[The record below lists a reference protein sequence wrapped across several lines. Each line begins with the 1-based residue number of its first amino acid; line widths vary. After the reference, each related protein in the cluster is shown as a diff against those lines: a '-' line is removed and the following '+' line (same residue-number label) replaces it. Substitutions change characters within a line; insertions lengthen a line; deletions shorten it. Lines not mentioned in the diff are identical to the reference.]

1 MSNLDYQKATT
12 YFRDKFV
19 PFAQAN
25 VSIASSPVLYGLSI
39 YTVFNAIWDSQAKQ
53 LNVFRLRD
61 HYQRLVN
68 SAKIMDFADFA
79 KRYSYQEFEAIMLE
93 LLRKNDVHEDVLVR
107 VTIFVDELIAGTKIH
122 GLKNSMSAYV
132 YPMGEILPRTG
143 INVCVSSWVRVSDNM
158 IPSRV
163 KVNGQYVNSSLIKN
177 EALLNGYDD
186 AIALDHEGH
195 VTEGTVANLF
205 FVRHGKL
212 ITPDMS
218 ADILEGITRNTVQQ
232 LADHLGIEHEART
245 VDRTEL
251 YIADEMFICGGSAH
265 ITPVLSVD
273 KRPIGG
279 GKIGPITTQIAD
291 IYKKAQHGK
300 VAEFGKWLTTIN

>member
-1 MSNLDYQKATT
+1 MSNLDFSKSQV

-19 PFAQAN
+19 PFSQAN

-39 YTVFNAIWDSQAKQ
+39 YTVFNAIWNQKTQQ
-53 LNVFRLRD
+53 LHAFRLFN
-61 HYQRLVN
+61 HWQRLVN
-68 SAKIMDFADFA
+68 SARIMDFSDFS
-79 KRYSYQEFEAIMLE
+79 KTYPYEKFEKIMIE
-93 LLRKNDVHEDVLVR
+93 LLQKNKVTEDSLVR

-132 YPMGEILPRTG
+132 YPMGEILPRSG
-143 INVCVSSWVRVSDNM
+143 VNMCVSSWVRVSDNM

-177 EALLNGYDD
+177 EAILNGYDD

-218 ADILEGITRNTVQQ
+218 ADILEGITRNTVQRI
-232 LADHLGIEHEART
+232 ADQLGIEHEQRT

-265 ITPVLSVD
+265 ITPVLSLD
-273 KRPIGG
+273 KRQIGD
-279 GKIGPITTQIAD
+279 GKMGQLTKQIANY
-291 IYKKAQHGK
+291 YKRVQRGEEP
-300 VAEFGKWLTTIN
+300 VFSNWLTKI

>member
-1 MSNLDYQKATT
+1 MSNLDYSKAQV
-12 YFRDKFV
+12 YFRGKYV
-19 PFAQAN
+19 PFSQAN

-39 YTVFNAIWDSQAKQ
+39 YTVFNVIWNDKTKQ
-53 LNVFRLRD
+53 LHAFRLFD
-61 HYQRLVN
+61 HWQRLVN

-79 KRYSYQEFEAIMLE
+79 KAYPYDKFEQIMLQ
-93 LLRKNDVHEDVLVR
+93 LLKKNNVHEDVLVR
-107 VTIFVDELIAGTKIH
+107 VTIFVDELIAGTKIY

-132 YPMGEILPRTG
+132 YPMGEILPRSG
-143 INVCVSSWVRVSDNM
+143 VNLCVSSWVRVSDNM

-177 EALLNGYDD
+177 EAIRNGYDD

-212 ITPDMS
+212 VTPDMS
-218 ADILEGITRNTVQQ
+218 ADILEGITRNTVQRIAEQ
-232 LADHLGIEHEART
+232 LGIEHEQRT

-265 ITPVLSVD
+265 ITPVLSLD
-273 KRPIGG
+273 KRTIGN
-279 GKIGPITTQIAD
+279 GKIGLVTQQISD
-291 IYKKAQHGK
+291 YYKRVQKGEEN
-300 VAEFGKWLTTIN
+300 VFSDWLTQV

>member
-1 MSNLDYQKATT
+1 MSNLDYLNSQA
-12 YFRDKFV
+12 YFRGNFV
-19 PFAQAN
+19 PFSQAN

-39 YTVFNAIWDSQAKQ
+39 YTVFNVIWNEKTQQ
-53 LNVFRLRD
+53 LHAFRLFD
-61 HYQRLVN
+61 HWQRLVN

-79 KRYSYQEFEAIMLE
+79 KACPYDKFEQIMIQ
-93 LLRKNDVHEDVLVR
+93 LLQKNKVREDVLVR
-107 VTIFVDELIAGTKIH
+107 VTIFVDELIAGTKIY

-132 YPMGEILPRTG
+132 YPMGEILPRSG
-143 INVCVSSWVRVSDNM
+143 VNLCVSSWVRVSDNM

-177 EALLNGYDD
+177 EAIRNGYDD

-212 ITPDMS
+212 VTPDMS
-218 ADILEGITRNTVQQ
+218 ADILEGITRNTVQRIAEQ
-232 LADHLGIEHEART
+232 LGIEHEQRT

-265 ITPVLSVD
+265 ITPVLSLD
-273 KRPIGG
+273 KRLIGD
-279 GKIGPITTQIAD
+279 GKIGQVTQQISD
-291 IYKKAQHGK
+291 YYKRVQKGEEG
-300 VAEFGKWLTTIN
+300 VFSDWLTQV